1 MSQRSDSSGFNN
13 PSDKGAVNSRAVLFD
28 DASGYEFKPHE
39 MPILPG
45 SPANPDHP
53 PARRAG
59 YFLIGTFIGLVGGA
73 QNGFLLANTPALQ
86 AEFALTP
93 VEAGWLTVAF
103 YATYATMSMLL
114 FRVRQ
119 EFGIQLFVRWAMAGL
134 VAANFVQLIGPGYY
148 GEMAARAVAGIAASG
163 LSALAIYYLMQ
174 GLPPAVRIAGL
185 VLSLGLTQV
194 AFPMA
199 RALSPVLVIDGD
211 MDRIFVFQFGLSL
224 LGLGMVYL
232 LRLPPGVR
240 KQTFEPLDIPSI
252 ALFMIGVGAL
262 CAFLIQGRIQ
272 WWDAP
277 WLGYAAALAIVGLG
291 GCLLIEANRKAP
303 MLDLSWLS
311 SRAVLG
317 IAAIGATVRILV
329 AEQGFGA
336 TGMFAALGYGNEQLT
351 SYFWILTGATLAGMI
366 LSIIR
371 LDPKDLTRPVLFA
384 VFVIG
389 VAAYADTRTGILTR
403 PEDLYISQAA
413 IAFAAVFAMGPV
425 LMEGMLRALA
435 AGQNFVISF
444 IAVFSLSQSVGGL
457 AGISLLSAFHTVRL
471 KTHLIDAA
479 STLALGNAQLSQAVS
494 NAAARTVPLQQDAAV
509 IQQITAADISQRIG
523 REAAVLAFNDVFFLI
538 ASLSALTFALLFVP
552 WVMNRIRGRN
562 PLAKEL
568 AFLEDMR
575 ARTQK

>member
-1 MSQRSDSSGFNN
+1 MAEPPRLLI
-13 PSDKGAVNSRAVLFD
+13 DKAD
-28 DASGYEFKPHE
+28 GYAFKPHE

-53 PARRAG
+53 PRRKAA
-59 YFLIGTFIGLVGGA
+59 YLAIGVFIGLVGGA

-93 VEAGWLTVAF
+93 VEAGWMTVAF

-134 VAANFVQLIGPGYY
+134 VLANFVQLIGPGYHA
-148 GEMAARAVAGIAASG
+148 ELAARAVAGIAASG
-163 LSALAIYYLMQ
+163 LSALTIYYLMQ
-174 GLPPAVRIAGL
+174 GLPAAMRTVGL
-185 VLSLGLTQV
+185 VLSLGLTQI
-194 AFPMA
+194 AFA
-199 RALSPVLVIDGD
+199 LTRALSPALLVDGD
-211 MDRIFVFQFGLSL
+211 MARVFQFQFALSL
-224 LGLGMVYL
+224 LGLAFVYL

-240 KQTFEPLDIPSI
+240 KLTFEKLDIPSM
-252 ALFMIGVGAL
+252 ALFVLGVASL
-262 CAFLIQGRIQ
+262 CAFLILGRIV

-277 WLGYAAALAIVGLG
+277 WLGYAVALAVIGLG
-291 GCLLIEANRKAP
+291 GCLLIEANRKSP

-311 SRAVLG
+311 SRAILS

-336 TGMFAALGYGNEQLT
+336 SGMFTALGYGNEQLT
-351 SYFWILTGATLAGMI
+351 GYFWVLTGATVAGMV
-366 LSIIR
+366 LSVIR

-384 VFVIG
+384 VLVIG
-389 VAAYADTRTGILTR
+389 VAGFADTRTGVMSR
-403 PEDLYISQAA
+403 PQDLYLSQAA

-435 AGQNFVISF
+435 AGQNYIISF
-444 IAVFSLSQSVGGL
+444 IAIFSLSQSVGGL
-457 AGISLLSAFHTVRL
+457 AGIALLSAFHTVRL
-471 KTHLIDAA
+471 KTHLIDAGT
-479 STLALGNAQLSQAVS
+479 TLAMSNAQLSQAFS
-494 NAAARTVPLQQDAAV
+494 NAAQRTAPLQQDPALV
-509 IQQITAADISQRIG
+509 QQATSASISAQIG

-538 ASLSALTFALLFVP
+538 GTLAAITFVALFVP
-552 WVMNRIRGRN
+552 WVINKIRGRN

-568 AFLEDMR
+568 AFIEAMR
-575 ARTQK
+575 ARNEP